1 MIRRLVV
8 SPLGRGC
15 ALAVALALACT
26 MQSSADPPSADKPAD
41 KSSPTDKSSTDA
53 KTSTGKQAN
62 PDAASSTKTATAK
75 KKVAARQK
83 KKKKWMPIA
92 GKLTLDPS
100 APKVGLFDGL
110 ADGTLNA
117 KVVQNNSLSGTVYI
131 ENPSNKPITVDMPDS
146 FVTVP
151 VLRQFGGGGPG
162 GRGGGGAGGAGAGG
176 AQAAGGGA
184 GGGVGGGGLGGG
196 GFGGGGMFSIPPEH
210 TAKIPFNSV
219 CLEHGKTDPDPT
231 MTYKLVPVSEYTDNQ
246 QLGALL
252 SLIGKNAIDPQ
263 VAQAAAWNLASN
275 MSWQELAAKQSSEVG
290 FTDYA
295 YFTPQ
300 ALQQAQQLV
309 VEARG
314 LANERAWKT
323 SKPKSDEPKKTD
335 SKKSD
340 DHVIQG
346 R

>member
-1 MIRRLVV
+1 
-8 SPLGRGC
+8 
-15 ALAVALALACT
+15 

-53 KTSTGKQAN
+53 KTSIGKPAN
-62 PDAASSTKTATAK
+62 GDAASASSTKTATTK

-83 KKKKWMPIA
+83 RKKKWLPAA

-117 KVVQNNSLSGTVYI
+117 KAVPNNALGGTVYI
-131 ENPSNKPITVDMPDS
+131 ENPSNKPVTVDLPDS
-146 FVTVP
+146 FVAVP
-151 VLRQFGGGGPG
+151 VLRQMGG
-162 GRGGGGAGGAGAGG
+162 GRGGGGAGGVGGAGG
-176 AQAAGGGA
+176 AQAAGGGM
-184 GGGVGGGGLGGG
+184 GGMGGGGMGGG
-196 GFGGGGMFSIPPEH
+196 GFGGGGMFSIPAEH
-210 TAKIPFNSV
+210 TAKLPYTSV

-275 MSWQELAAKQSSEVG
+275 MSWQELAAKQSTEVG
-290 FTDYA
+290 FTDYR

-323 SKPKSDEPKKTD
+323 SKPKSDEPKAD

>member
-1 MIRRLVV
+1 MMRRLVV
-8 SPLGRGC
+8 SPLGRGF

-41 KSSPTDKSSTDA
+41 KSSPTDKSSTDT
-53 KTSTGKQAN
+53 KTSTGKPASA
-62 PDAASSTKTATAK
+62 DAAKAGSTKTATT

-83 KKKKWMPIA
+83 KKKKWLPIA

-100 APKVGLFDGL
+100 APKVALFDGL

-117 KVVQNNSLSGTVYI
+117 KVVPNNALSGTVYV
-131 ENPSNKPITVDMPDS
+131 ENPSNKPVTVDLPDS
-146 FVTVP
+146 FVAVP
-151 VLRQFGGGGPG
+151 VLRQFGGGGGG
-162 GRGGGGAGGAGAGG
+162 GRGGGGAGGACGAGG
-176 AQAAGGGA
+176 AQGVGGGA
-184 GGGVGGGGLGGG
+184 GGAGGGLGGG
-196 GFGGGGMFSIPPEH
+196 GFGGGGMFSIPPQH
-210 TAKIPFNSV
+210 TAKLPFNSV

-263 VAQAAAWNLASN
+263 VAQAAAWNLASH
-275 MSWQELAAKQSSEVG
+275 MSWQELAAKQSTEIG

-323 SKPKSDEPKKTD
+323 SKPKADDPKTD
-335 SKKSD
+335 SKK
-340 DHVIQG
+340 
-346 R
+346 

>member
-1 MIRRLVV
+1 MMRRLVV
-8 SPLGRGC
+8 SPLGRGF

-41 KSSPTDKSSTDA
+41 KSSPTDKASADA
-53 KTSTGKQAN
+53 KASNGKVEGGT
-62 PDAASSTKTATAK
+62 ASSIKSPTTK
-75 KKVAARQK
+75 KKVASRQK
-83 KKKKWMPIA
+83 KRKKWSPTA
-92 GKLTLDPS
+92 SKLTLDPS

-117 KVVQNNSLSGTVYI
+117 KVVPNNSLGGTVYI
-131 ENPSNKPITVDMPDS
+131 ENPSNKPVTVDMPDS
-146 FVTVP
+146 FVAVP
-151 VLRQFGGGGPG
+151 VLRQFGGGG
-162 GRGGGGAGGAGAGG
+162 GRGGGGAGGAGGVGGAGG
-176 AQAAGGGA
+176 QAMGGGA
-184 GGGVGGGGLGGG
+184 GGLGGGGGIGGG

-231 MTYKLVPVSEYTDNQ
+231 MNYKLIPVSQYSDNQ
-246 QLGALL
+246 QLDALL

-275 MSWQELAAKQSSEVG
+275 MSWQELAAKQSTEIG
-290 FTDYA
+290 FTDSA

-323 SKPKSDEPKKTD
+323 AKPKSDEPKTD